1 MGALAAATFARAFVP
16 LYSRP
21 VSPLQEPKSP
31 KSNKLHKPPRLS
43 LRTRLLRLSGKTE
56 LRLALVVLLVATLPL
71 VVAVTLANSLF
82 SRAAGLWFN
91 AEVGEQLDRG
101 VDVYKDYVKVVKD
114 DLRHQTQSSARD
126 PLLVAAVTAKNTER
140 MVSRLDQL
148 FAYSV
153 NLVELRVDDENGS
166 VIGKHSRGKSVDE
179 KTERSLEVRTPIEGT
194 TATLVAS
201 YAVPRNRLDEL
212 EKAGTVVQKY
222 HQLESSKSTLYGAYT
237 QAFAAL
243 LGITMLVTVVLG
255 ALLARG
261 VTRRI
266 NRLSVAIQR
275 AGGGDLAV
283 RVPVTGSD
291 ELTELA
297 RSFNQMVGEM
307 GSARARIEFLQR
319 MGAWQE
325 MAQRLAHEIKNP
337 LTPILLA
344 VQECHR
350 KYAGDDAS
358 YKQLLE
364 TTREVVEEEVGTLR
378 RLVSNFSRFAR
389 LPHAEPEPSDLREF
403 LADCAE
409 QLSHMDDAAIA
420 SDGPDGEPLTLGNV
434 VVEWES
440 PPTRVPCAMDKQMM
454 RRVVVNLVRNA
465 VQACRGLG
473 TSESNARVRVRGFA
487 RGSDACIEVE
497 DSGPGVPKEAMS
509 RVFEPYFTTKSDG
522 TGLGLAIVKK
532 IVVEHNGTID
542 VGTSSLGGACFTLRL
557 PGAET
562 DEASAAFA
570 HASLSPAPS

>member
-1 MGALAAATFARAFVP
+1 M
-16 LYSRP
+16 
-21 VSPLQEPKSP
+21 SPPSQKR
-31 KSNKLHKPPRLS
+31 NKPS
-43 LRTRLLRLSGKTE
+43 LRTRLSRLSGKTE

-71 VVAVTLANSLF
+71 VVAVTLGNSLF
-82 SRAAGLWFN
+82 SRAARLWFN

-114 DLRHQTQSSARD
+114 DLRHQSQSFARD
-126 PLLVAAVTAKNTER
+126 PLLVTAVAHKDTTRSTA
-140 MVSRLDQL
+140 RLAQL
-148 FAYSV
+148 FETSV
-153 NLVELRVDDENGS
+153 NLVDLRVEDENGAPL
-166 VIGKHSRGKSVDE
+166 GTHSRGQGVDE
-179 KTERSLEVRTPIEGT
+179 KTERSLEVRTPVEST
-194 TATLVAS
+194 SATLVAS
-201 YAVPRNRLDEL
+201 FAVPRKRLDEL
-212 EKAGTVVQKY
+212 EKAGAVVQKY
-222 HQLESSKSTLYGAYT
+222 HQLEASRSNLYGAYT

-266 NRLSVAIQR
+266 NRLSVAIRR
-275 AGGGDLAV
+275 AGAGDLSV

-350 KYAGDDAS
+350 KYSGS
-358 YKQLLE
+358 EPTYKQLLE

-378 RLVSNFSRFAR
+378 RLVGNFSRFAR
-389 LPHAEPEPSDLREF
+389 LPHAEPEASDLREF
-403 LADCAE
+403 IADCAD
-409 QLSHMDDAAIA
+409 QLGHMDDAAVA
-420 SDGPDGEPLTLGNV
+420 GDGPDGEPLLLGNV
-434 VVEWES
+434 VVEWETPDS
-440 PPTRVPCAMDKQMM
+440 AVPCAMDKQMM

-465 VQACRGLG
+465 VQACRGM
-473 TSESNARVRVRGFA
+473 ESGARVRVRGSV

-497 DSGPGVPKEAMS
+497 DSGPGIPKEALS
-509 RVFEPYFTTKSDG
+509 RIFEPYFTTKTDG

-532 IVVEHNGTID
+532 IVVEHNGTIEA
-542 VGTSSLGGACFTLRL
+542 GSSDLGGAKFTLCL
-557 PGAET
+557 PGAATE
-562 DEASAAFA
+562 EAHAAFSRV
-570 HASLSPAPS
+570 SLTPGRVGT

>member
-1 MGALAAATFARAFVP
+1 MKP
-16 LYSRP
+16 S
-21 VSPLQEPKSP
+21 QKPK
-31 KSNKLHKPPRLS
+31 RLGLGER
-43 LRTRLLRLSGKTE
+43 LRRLSGKTE

-71 VVAVTLANSLF
+71 VVAVSLANSLF

-114 DLRHQTQSSARD
+114 DLRHQTQSFARD
-126 PLLVAAVTAKNTER
+126 PLLVSAVAQKDHARATA
-140 MVSRLDQL
+140 RLDQL
-148 FAYSV
+148 FVYSM
-153 NLVELRVDDENGS
+153 NLVELRVEDEAGS
-166 VIGKHSRGKSVDE
+166 GLGGHSRGKGVDE
-179 KTERSLEVRTPIEGT
+179 KTERSLEVRSPIEST
-194 TATLVAS
+194 SSTLIAS
-201 YAVPRNRLDEL
+201 FAVPRGRLDEL

-222 HQLESSKSTLYGAYT
+222 HQLEASRSNLYGAYT
-237 QAFAAL
+237 EAFAAL
-243 LGITMLVTVVLG
+243 LGITMLVTVILG

-275 AGGGDLAV
+275 AGGGNLAV

-350 KYAGDDAS
+350 KYAGADVA

-378 RLVSNFSRFAR
+378 RLVGNFSRFAR

-403 LADCAE
+403 ITDCAE
-409 QLSHMDDAAIA
+409 QLGHMDDAALA

-434 VVEWES
+434 VVEWEK
-440 PPTRVPCAMDKQMM
+440 PEQPVPCAMDKQMM

-465 VQACRGLG
+465 VQACRGM
-473 TSESNARVRVRGFA
+473 ESGARVRVRGSL

-497 DSGPGVPKEAMS
+497 DSGPGVPREATD
-509 RVFEPYFTTKSDG
+509 RIFQPYFTTKSDG

-542 VGTSSLGGACFTLRL
+542 VDSSSLGGARFTLRL
-557 PGAET
+557 PGATT
-562 DEASAAFA
+562 DEAHAAFA
-570 HASLSPAPS
+570 RVSLAPPAPI

>member
-1 MGALAAATFARAFVP
+1 M
-16 LYSRP
+16 
-21 VSPLQEPKSP
+21 
-31 KSNKLHKPPRLS
+31 KLSQNQKTLRLGER
-43 LRTRLLRLSGKTE
+43 LRRLSGKTE

-91 AEVGEQLDRG
+91 AEVGQQLDRG

-114 DLRHQTQSSARD
+114 DLRHQTQSFARD
-126 PLLVAAVTAKNTER
+126 PLLVAAVAQKDHER
-140 MVSRLDQL
+140 ATNRLDQL
-148 FAYSV
+148 FAYSG
-153 NLVELRVDDENGS
+153 NLVVLRVEDEGGS
-166 VIGKHSRGKSVDE
+166 SLGEHSRGKGVDE
-179 KTERSLEVRTPIEGT
+179 ATERSLEVRAPIEST
-194 TATLVAS
+194 TATLIAS
-201 YAVPRNRLDEL
+201 FAVPRGRLDEL
-212 EKAGTVVQKY
+212 ERAGTVVQKY
-222 HQLESSKSTLYGAYT
+222 HQLEASRSSLYGAYT

-243 LGITMLVTVVLG
+243 LGITMLVTVVIG

-266 NRLSVAIQR
+266 NRLSVAIR
-275 AGGGDLAV
+275 LAGAGDLAV

-350 KYAGDDAS
+350 KYSGSDAS
-358 YKQLLE
+358 YKQLVE

-378 RLVSNFSRFAR
+378 RLVGNFSRFAR

-403 LADCAE
+403 IADCAE
-409 QLSHMDDAAIA
+409 QLSHMDDAALA
-420 SDGPDGEPLTLGNV
+420 GDGPDGEPLALGNV
-434 VVEWES
+434 VVEWEK
-440 PPTRVPCAMDKQMM
+440 PERAVPCAMDKQMM

-465 VQACRGLG
+465 VQACRGMDAG
-473 TSESNARVRVRGFA
+473 ARVRVRGSL

-497 DSGPGVPKEAMS
+497 DSGPGVPKEAMD
-509 RVFEPYFTTKSDG
+509 RIFQPYFTTKSDG

-542 VGTSSLGGACFTLRL
+542 VDASSLGGARFTLTL
-557 PGAET
+557 PGATT
-562 DEASAAFA
+562 DEAHAAFA
-570 HASLSPAPS
+570 RSSLTPLAAL